1 MRPAMCPT
9 IAALAALLLVG
20 VSAPTAHA
28 VDPVVDAYDYQ
39 QDVTIYP
46 RPGPGDVQR
55 KTIDLYRLTVTQ
67 LTGKVRF
74 TVRLK
79 KVLPESYKYDQMVFI
94 DLTPA
99 PSSDETWSANY
110 GFSPQQPTLGYAN
123 LFLDE
128 SGESYKVCDPV
139 VTVANAAK
147 RKVYVDV
154 PNKCVPTTPA
164 KIKLNSYL
172 GIFRS
177 DAPTYS
183 RDFMKVNGAHDL
195 R

>member
-1 MRPAMCPT
+1 MRAT

-20 VSAPTAHA
+20 VSAPSAHA
-28 VDPVVDAYDYQ
+28 ADPVVDAYDYQ
-39 QDVTIYP
+39 QDVKIYP
-46 RPGPGDVQR
+46 RPGPGDFQR

-79 KVLPESYKYDQMVFI
+79 KVLPESYKFDQMVFI

-99 PSSDETWSANY
+99 PSSDQTWSAQY
-110 GFSPQQPTLGYAN
+110 GFSPQQLTLGYAT

-128 SGESYKVCDPV
+128 SGESYKVCDPL

-147 RKVYVDV
+147 RKAYIDV
-154 PNKCVPTTPA
+154 PNKCVPTAAA

-172 GIFRS
+172 GTFRS